1 MADFLNDKD
10 YGEYFRRIEAELNAP
25 SVKDYVSDPRP
36 AKIKVKRKVKLN
48 MRPVLALVSVI
59 LVIAVIV
66 GVVKVASATKEKY
79 TVQQPLGA
87 GTKVDKNEETVK
99 TVHPKADK
107 NTVDLSGQLNSKY
120 AVVINTAT
128 KKIVASVGADERTSP
143 ASTTKIMTMLV
154 AVEKIT
160 DFNDTFVI
168 TTEITDKVYIE
179 KATSAGFA
187 RGESPTM
194 YDLLYGCI
202 LPSGADAALG
212 LAYKLCGSEEAFVE
226 EMNRK
231 VKELGLKN
239 THFTNV
245 TGLYDADH
253 YSTVNDMAII
263 LQAAI
268 ENEMCREILSTF
280 QFRTSYTPE
289 HPNGLL
295 LTSTLFEY
303 IYGDEPETAEI
314 LGGKTGFVNESGYCI
329 ASFGKAQAGTEYICV
344 TFGAQSIHPST
355 EDQIKLYKEYAK

>member
-1 MADFLNDKD
+1 MADFLNDKE
-10 YGEYFRRIEAELNAP
+10 YGDYFRRIEAELSAP
-25 SVKDYVSDPRP
+25 PVNNYVSEPRP
-36 AKIKVKRKVKLN
+36 ENTKVKRRVRLN
-48 MRPVLALVSVI
+48 MRPVLAAVALIVVF
-59 LVIAVIV
+59 AVIV
-66 GVVKVASATKEKY
+66 GIVKISSNKDKY
-79 TVQQPLGA
+79 TVQKPLGA
-87 GTKVDKNEETVK
+87 GVKVNKDKSSAKIVL
-99 TVHPKADK
+99 PKADK

-120 AVVINTAT
+120 AVVINREN
-128 KKIVASVGADERTSP
+128 KKILASVGADVRSSP

-168 TTEITDKVYIE
+168 TTEITDKVFIE
-179 KATSAGFA
+179 KATAAGFA
-187 RGESPTM
+187 KGEAPTM

-253 YSTVNDMAII
+253 YSTVSDMAVI
-263 LQAAI
+263 LDAAMK
-268 ENEMCREILSTF
+268 NEMCREILSTF
-280 QFRTSYTPE
+280 QFRTSYTSD
-289 HPNGLL
+289 HPQGIL

-303 IYGDEPETAEI
+303 IYGNEPETAEI
-314 LGGKTGFVNESGYCI
+314 LGGKTGYVNESGYCI
-329 ASFGKAQAGTEYICV
+329 ASFGKSQTGTEYICV

-355 EDQIKLYKEYAK
+355 KDQIQLYKEYAK